1 MADEVEDFVILELHK
16 GYPLLRINH
25 GTGEAKLQID
35 GRDRAGN
42 RRMRGL
48 NDGKWHKIDIFR
60 NGEVSMTL
68 SKTDRNLVELKNHLV
83 LEFVLMCDVPLPLGG
98 ENGGG

>member
-1 MADEVEDFVILELHK
+1 MADEVEDFVILELRK

-60 NGEVSMTL
+60 NGVVSVAL
-68 SKTDRNLVELKNHLV
+68 CKTNSNLVKLKKII
-83 LEFVLMCDVPLPLGG
+83 
-98 ENGGG
+98 

>member
-1 MADEVEDFVILELHK
+1 MADEVEDFVILELRK
-16 GYPLLRINH
+16 GYPLLRVNH

-42 RRMRGL
+42 LRMRGL

-60 NGEVSMTL
+60 NGAVSITL
-68 SKTDRNLVELKNHLV
+68 SKTNSSLIELKNDLL
-83 LEFVLMCDVPLPLGG
+83 LELVLMCDVSVPSGG
-98 ENGGG
+98 KNGGG